1 MLFRK
6 AVEADS
12 YGILNI
18 IGQAQSYFKDNG
30 IDQWQNNY
38 PNYQTIRDDIINGN
52 GYVLIKD
59 DLIVGTVALAFDEEK
74 TYGSIY
80 EGQWL
85 SNTQYCVI
93 HRMAVASG
101 YKGEGLA
108 SVITGNIEGIC
119 IKKGIGSIKVDTHKD
134 NYSMQKLLIKN
145 GFVYCGIIYLED
157 NSERKAFEKLLQTNA
172 AKSLCLPDEYCF

>member
-1 MLFRK
+1 MIFRK
-6 AVEADS
+6 AVETDS
-12 YGILNI
+12 SGILNI
-18 IGQAQSYFKDNG
+18 IGQAQSYFKENG

-38 PNYQTIRDDIINGN
+38 PNYQTIQDDIINGN

-59 DLIVGTVALAFDEEK
+59 DLIVGTVALSFDGER
-74 TYGSIY
+74 TYDSIY

-85 SNTQYCVI
+85 SNTEYCVI

-108 SVITGNIEGIC
+108 SVIIGNIEDIC
-119 IKKGIGSIKVDTHKD
+119 ISKDIDSIKVDTHSD
-134 NYSMQKLLIKN
+134 NSSMQKLLTKN

-157 NSERKAFEKLLQTNA
+157 NGERKAFEKLL
-172 AKSLCLPDEYCF
+172 L